1 MPVAMIQALAG
12 TIPTFAPS
20 VVADHMPPILPY
32 PSSRQ
37 TALTR
42 ESTSIPWKLTFFS
55 PDGRGEA
62 AADVTGSDMSMVIN
76 RMAESDRCFIV

>member
-1 MPVAMIQALAG
+1 MPVAIIQALAG

-37 TALTR
+37 MALTS
-42 ESTSIPWKLTFFS
+42 ESTSIPLKLTFFS
-55 PDGRGEA
+55 PDGRRDA
-62 AADVTGSDMSMVIN
+62 AADVTGSDMAMVRN